1 MTIDIIVEI
10 TKGSRNKYELDKE
23 SGRIKLDRVLRSSV
37 NYPADY
43 GFLPESLHG
52 DGDPL
57 DVMVINRF
65 PTIPGCIV
73 PVRPIAVF
81 KMIDSGEPDEKII
94 AVPEGDPY
102 FEEWSDLKDIPQAL
116 KNEIEEFFKTYKN
129 LEKGKYVKVQGW
141 EGEKQAEELIKQGL
155 EAVKN
160 KKRIKNN
167 EKV

>member
-1 MTIDIIVEI
+1 MTIDVIVEI

-23 SGRIKLDRVLRSSV
+23 SGRIKLDRVLHSSV

-43 GFLPESLHG
+43 GFLPDSLHG

-57 DVMVINRF
+57 DVMIINRF
-65 PTIPGCIV
+65 PTEPGCIV

-81 KMIDSGEPDEKII
+81 KMIDSGEPDEKVI

-102 FEEWSDLKDIPQAL
+102 FKEWNDLKDIPQAL

-129 LEKGKYVKVQGW
+129 LEKGKYVEVQGW
-141 EGEKQAEELIKQGL
+141 EGGKLAEELIKQGL
-155 EAVKN
+155 EAVKRPKRA
-160 KKRIKNN
+160 KK
-167 EKV
+167 